1 MNNII
6 RIKVKKK
13 DFNNF
18 SNLKK
23 IISNKLKKKPVLI
36 VQLGSKLHNKK
47 IISFIKSLSVTL
59 GDLVPQNNLG
69 KKYIY
74 VFDRKKNT
82 NKFSKQRY
90 HQTRDGGYIHTDNVN
105 IKERWDFMVLGCVSK
120 GMAGGETILIFAN
133 ELYKELKK
141 FPNVVRELK
150 KNFFWYKKGFSN
162 EIFKRP
168 ILTLEKD
175 KVEFRYLRSY
185 LEEAYDLKKIRMSS
199 KQIQSLNLLDSLLG
213 LSKLQ
218 KRVTL
223 EKGDILIGKDSEFL
237 HGRTEFVDSDNAIS
251 IFSKNKKLK
260 IPYRRTLVRAWIRK
274 N

>member
-6 RIKVKKK
+6 SINVKKK
-13 DFNNF
+13 DFSNF
-18 SNLKK
+18 ANLKK
-23 IISNKLKKKPVLI
+23 KISNKLKKKPVLI
-36 VQLGSKLHNKK
+36 VRLGRRLQNKK
-47 IISFIKSLSVTL
+47 IISFIKSLSATL

-74 VFDRKKNT
+74 VFDRKKNR
-82 NKFSKQRY
+82 NKLSKQRY

-105 IKERWDFMVLGCVSK
+105 IKERWDFMVLGCISK

-141 FPNVVRELK
+141 FPKVLRELK
-150 KNFFWYKKGFSN
+150 KNFLWYKKGFSK
-162 EIFKRP
+162 ETFKLP
-168 ILTLEKD
+168 ILTLEKG
-175 KVEFRYLRSY
+175 KAEFRYLRSY
-185 LEEAYDLKKIRMSS
+185 LEEAYELKKIKMSS
-199 KQIQSLNLLDSLLG
+199 KQIQSLNLLDSLLS
-213 LSKLQ
+213 LSRLQ

-237 HGRTEFVDSDNAIS
+237 HGRTEFVDNDNAIS
-251 IFSKNKKLK
+251 IFSKNKKFNR
-260 IPYRRTLVRAWIRK
+260 PYRRTLVRAWIRK